1 MIQIQKLLLVS
12 IYFINTFYNGS
23 KKRKQYI
30 KYDGLI
36 FVGTVT
42 AGMGISHLN
51 KFLAAMNIGIGSIG
65 RHLKIMKKKL
75 EPVPKKC
82 LWKAVNKQFWRKGG

>member
-1 MIQIQKLLLVS
+1 MIQIQKLFLVS

-23 KKRKQYI
+23 KIRKQYI

-51 KFLAAMNIGIGSIG
+51 KFLAAMNIAPMHWKTFKNHEKEVGACAEKMS
-65 RHLKIMKKKL
+65 L
-75 EPVPKKC
+75 ESC
-82 LWKAVNKQFWRKGG
+82 KQAIF